1 MEIEVWKPIE
11 GYEDRY
17 EISNLGR
24 VKSLERRIRIANG
37 RYRVKKQN
45 ILKENRALPYTMVHL
60 SEKPFYVHRLVANA
74 FCDNPCGYNEV
85 NHKNENIRDNR
96 AVNLEWCDHKY
107 NCNYGTRN
115 IRQAAKLING
125 KWAKS
130 VVQLTLSGEYVATFP
145 SVAEVHRQLGFSKA
159 PITCC
164 CRHYKYYTSSHGYM
178 WMFESEYKNRKYG
191 K

>member
-17 EISNLGR
+17 EVSNLGR

-45 ILKENRALPYTMVHL
+45 ILKENRALPYTMVRL

-74 FCDNPCGYNEV
+74 FCDNSCGYNEV
-85 NHKNENIRDNR
+85 NHKNENTRDNR

-145 SVAEVHRQLGFSKA
+145 SVAEVHRQLGF
-159 PITCC
+159 
-164 CRHYKYYTSSHGYM
+164 
-178 WMFESEYKNRKYG
+178 F
-191 K
+191 

>member
-24 VKSLERRIRIANG
+24 VRSLERRIRISNG
-37 RYRVKKQN
+37 RFRVKKQN
-45 ILKENRALPYTMVHL
+45 IMAGFHASRYSTVRL
-60 SEKPFYVHRLVANA
+60 SGKRFYIHRLVATA
-74 FCDNPCGYNEV
+74 FCDNPHGYNEV
-85 NHKNENIRDNR
+85 NHKNENTRDNR

-107 NCNYGTRN
+107 NCNYGTRS

-125 KWAKS
+125 KLAKS

-145 SVAEVHRQLGFSKA
+145 SVAEVQRQLGFSRA

-164 CRHYKYYTSSHGYM
+164 CRHYKNYVSSHGYI
-178 WMFESEYKNRKYG
+178 WLYESEYRTIKENG
-191 K
+191 